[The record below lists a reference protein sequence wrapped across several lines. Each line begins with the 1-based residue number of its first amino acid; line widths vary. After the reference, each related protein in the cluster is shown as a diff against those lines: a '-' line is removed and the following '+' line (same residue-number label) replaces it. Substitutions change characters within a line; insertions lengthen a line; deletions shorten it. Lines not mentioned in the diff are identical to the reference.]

1 MRWVLAVGLAV
12 GVAGCVRLNPAFGD
26 DAGTETGGMS
36 GESTDDGGSS
46 STGPVAEY
54 VCGGDQININVM
66 PPPLECFASGGGN
79 VLPVNIDGM
88 CMAVRS
94 NNGRL
99 VVTPATGC
107 IDGKCDVLPGAD
119 ETVLSAEDT
128 NLGEAIE
135 VGSSPQCRFISAYG
149 FPINED
155 EDGRCWWDALAV
167 WSTDGELEIAV
178 GNGLPDEG
186 FPGLLARPGHPGV
199 WISSTIIAPSTCGDP
214 LDDCLREGWRAFEF
228 GEMEAPALPDGIPVN
243 STWDGQEWVVV
254 NQGLQFDRS
263 CDRFGR
269 WGVVRKG
276 YEDLL
281 E

>member
-12 GVAGCVRLNPAFGD
+12 GVAGCVRLSPAFGD

-46 STGPVAEY
+46 STGPIDEY
-54 VCGGDQININVM
+54 VCDVDQIDINIL
-66 PPPLECFASGGGN
+66 PPPPECLATGGGN
-79 VLPVNIDGM
+79 VVPVNIEGI
-88 CMAVRS
+88 CMSVRG

-99 VVTPATGC
+99 FVVPATGC
-107 IDGKCDVLPGAD
+107 GENECNALTDV
-119 ETVLSAEDT
+119 ETVLSAEYT
-128 NLGEAIE
+128 NLGEAIQ
-135 VGSSPQCRFISAYG
+135 VGNSPQCRFISAYG
-149 FPINED
+149 YPINED
-155 EDGRCWWDALAV
+155 EQGRCSWDVLAV
-167 WSTDGELEIAV
+167 WSTEGELEIAV

-199 WISSTIIAPSTCGDP
+199 RVASTIILPSTCGNP
-214 LDDCLREGWRAFEF
+214 IDDCPRQGWRSFEF
-228 GEMEAPALPDGIPVN
+228 GEMERPALPDGIPVN

-254 NQGLQFDRS
+254 NTGLQVDRS
-263 CDRFGR
+263 CNRFGR